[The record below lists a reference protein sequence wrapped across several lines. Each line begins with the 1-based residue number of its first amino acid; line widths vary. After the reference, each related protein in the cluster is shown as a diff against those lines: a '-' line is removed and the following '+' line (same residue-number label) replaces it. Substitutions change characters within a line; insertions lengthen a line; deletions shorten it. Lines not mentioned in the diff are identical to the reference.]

1 MKQRKLVVALAVI
14 LVLVLAIG
22 VLTACKKEEK
32 IPYEAIDDNDIVKDL
47 TYGVDYKTLYDQ
59 FGKEADASKLTFKSN
74 GLAYQT
80 FSDGKEYELGLDF
93 DDGNGIQIQ
102 KRRRIRKMVESVH
115 STLEL
120 FAAGSAPLQQPIL

>member
-32 IPYEAIDDNDIVKDL
+32 IPYEAIDDNDIVQDL

-59 FGKEADASKLTFKSN
+59 FGNEAKRLVMAKSMNLDLTFCRWQWYTNPKTKAN
-74 GLAYQT
+74 T
-80 FSDGKEYELGLDF
+80 
-93 DDGNGIQIQ
+93 
-102 KRRRIRKMVESVH
+102 
-115 STLEL
+115 
-120 FAAGSAPLQQPIL
+120 